1 MIREMNF
8 FLETSLIL
16 ASVCGV
22 LWNPLPGHAQ
32 GFLPA
37 DSLRLNLV
45 FPTGGDT
52 LNFDRVRYAG
62 SALPGAKVRVQG
74 QEPKVYP
81 SGAFVGMVRL
91 QAGHN
96 KVVFTAED
104 SFGIVS
110 DTVDVFREPAKV
122 SLPQT
127 PTAMSPNTVKPSAD
141 VYVSPGELLDVEFMG
156 SPGGTAT
163 FSIDGMAKNVRLM
176 EERPRNAHGLKGIYQ
191 ASILVP
197 SLVAY
202 KPKPVEFRFRG
213 RDGRRLKF
221 KSKGR
226 IHVLSP
232 ALLLIGVTTD
242 SINLVLTEPDGEIWM
257 ELPQDIKVQ
266 ITGERDGIR
275 KVQLAEN
282 VTGYIAS
289 SSLKTLPVG
298 TPFPRASVGSIA
310 TLWDRDWIQVRINI
324 SERVPFR
331 IEQMLESSALEVTF
345 YRARQAPQ
353 WITYPKDDE
362 TIRLIRWR
370 QESSDIFVL
379 RIDLNQKQ
387 QWGYY
392 GRYVGKQFWLN
403 IRKTPQIST
412 APGSP
417 LRGLTITVD
426 AGHGGEFEGAVGP
439 TGLYE
444 KDVNLQLAKT
454 VAAMLEAAGAQVLM
468 TRMSDTTVTLR
479 DRIKIA
485 RSANSH
491 IFVSLHNNSIGPATN
506 PLRPRGTSTYHTV
519 PQSEAVA
526 RSVYNR
532 MLELGL
538 SPFGRVLST
547 YFVTRQTSL
556 ISFLV
561 ESVFITHPEDELLL
575 LDESFLQEMAG
586 AVVNGIKDFVVDKM
600 PADSK
605 TDSMETDG
613 SEPAEPDTLRYWRD

>member
-1 MIREMNF
+1 
-8 FLETSLIL
+8 
-16 ASVCGV
+16 
-22 LWNPLPGHAQ
+22 
-32 GFLPA
+32 
-37 DSLRLNLV
+37 
-45 FPTGGDT
+45 
-52 LNFDRVRYAG
+52 
-62 SALPGAKVRVQG
+62 
-74 QEPKVYP
+74 
-81 SGAFVGMVRL
+81 
-91 QAGHN
+91 
-96 KVVFTAED
+96 
-104 SFGIVS
+104 
-110 DTVDVFREPAKV
+110 
-122 SLPQT
+122 
-127 PTAMSPNTVKPSAD
+127 
-141 VYVSPGELLDVEFMG
+141 
-156 SPGGTAT
+156 
-163 FSIDGMAKNVRLM
+163 
-176 EERPRNAHGLKGIYQ
+176 
-191 ASILVP
+191 
-197 SLVAY
+197 
-202 KPKPVEFRFRG
+202 
-213 RDGRRLKF
+213 
-221 KSKGR
+221 
-226 IHVLSP
+226 
-232 ALLLIGVTTD
+232 
-242 SINLVLTEPDGEIWM
+242 
-257 ELPQDIKVQ
+257 
-266 ITGERDGIR
+266 
-275 KVQLAEN
+275 
-282 VTGYIAS
+282 
-289 SSLKTLPVG
+289 
-298 TPFPRASVGSIA
+298 
-310 TLWDRDWIQVRINI
+310 
-324 SERVPFR
+324 
-331 IEQMLESSALEVTF
+331 
-345 YRARQAPQ
+345 
-353 WITYPKDDE
+353 
-362 TIRLIRWR
+362 
-370 QESSDIFVL
+370 SSDVFVL
-379 RIDLNQKQ
+379 RVELNQKQ